1 MDANLMGDIMDKET
15 DAWEW
20 NGSESKSNSKTS
32 NKNKPEADD
41 DFDDSS
47 IEDIAD
53 GEDIAEPEDDYNS
66 ALQSELSTN
75 TVQLYLNKIG
85 TKVLLT
91 AKEEFE
97 IATLAKTGDQKA
109 RKTMIEHNLRL
120 VVSIAKTYLNRGLP
134 LLDLIEEGNLG
145 LMHAIEKFEP
155 ERGFRFSTYA
165 TWWIKQSIER
175 SIMNLSRT
183 VRLPVHIFRELNQ
196 VIKARNFL
204 QKTTELEG
212 RDPTIEEI
220 ANLLNKK
227 PEEVSEILGL
237 NEHIASLDIPMEA
250 DPGCSLLDFVR
261 DEVSM
266 TPDEKFQAKELSK
279 IIDEWLNKLVG
290 KHCFVIERRFGLRNA
305 PVATLE
311 ELASEMGLT
320 RERVRQI
327 QQEAII
333 KLKKHLAHSGFQ
345 QDTVL

>member
-15 DAWEW
+15 DSWEW
-20 NGSESKSNSKTS
+20 SEPKSNSIASSKA
-32 NKNKPEADD
+32 NKVENND
-41 DFDDSS
+41 DFDE
-47 IEDIAD
+47 EDID
-53 GEDIAEPEDDYNS
+53 EIGDEGLSEQEDDYNS

-85 TKVLLT
+85 AKILLT

-97 IATLAKTGDQKA
+97 IATKAKSGDQKA
-109 RKTMIEHNLRL
+109 RQVMIEHNLRL

-175 SIMNLSRT
+175 AIMNLSRT

-212 RDPTIEEI
+212 REPTIEEI

-227 PEEVSEILGL
+227 TEEVSEILGL

-279 IIDEWLNKLVG
+279 IIDDWLNKLVG

-311 ELASEMGLT
+311 ELAYEMGLT

-327 QQEAII
+327 QQEAIA
-333 KLKKHLAHSGFQ
+333 KLKKHLTHSGFKQ
-345 QDTVL
+345 ETVL